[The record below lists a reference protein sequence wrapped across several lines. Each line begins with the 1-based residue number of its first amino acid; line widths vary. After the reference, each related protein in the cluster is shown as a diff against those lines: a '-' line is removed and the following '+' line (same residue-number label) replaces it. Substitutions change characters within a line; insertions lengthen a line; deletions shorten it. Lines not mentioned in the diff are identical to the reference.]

1 MHFLLTLAD
10 ASMPPGT
17 EGTIGAFIGLLGG
30 GGFSLWYGWY
40 MTAVAMP
47 RKEAENAKNMN
58 EIVTKFDA
66 SLREIKA
73 EHKEEIA
80 TFWAEMKEERLARR
94 QDTTAI
100 VAAIRELKDKA

>member
-1 MHFLLTLAD
+1 MQLLLAAAETL
-10 ASMPPGT
+10 PPGT

-47 RKEAENAKNMN
+47 RKDAETAKQVS
-58 EIVTKFDA
+58 EIVTKFDL
-66 SLREIKA
+66 SLREMKADHKA
-73 EHKEEIA
+73 EMA
-80 TFWAEMKEERLARR
+80 VFWAEMKEERVARR

-100 VAAIRELKDKA
+100 VEAIEGLKKA